1 MKKLLSYLLLAAVL
15 LLAGFLVQPL
25 LSKKSIASTP
35 TKEEVRAKLQHLSI
49 PFTQNLGQTDKKV
62 KFYANTFGGT
72 VFVTGKGEIVYSLP
86 KIEGD
91 EIVSGA
97 VIREKPLNAKIRSI
111 TGEERSAAVVNYFK
125 GNDRTQWKKNLP
137 TYNFVS
143 LGEVYQGVDLKLK
156 AYGNNVEKLF
166 YVRPQADATKIAMTV
181 EGAKQLKV
189 NKQGELEISTGS
201 GIATFTKPIA
211 YQNINGKRV
220 DVAAIF
226 NPKSAIGVR
235 LHCRRLR
242 QDKGTRYRSASR
254 LDLSR
259 RIGQRRVRHQ
269 SVFCPVFCH
278 VHCHWQRDHLYCRVY
293 RLFGFSNA
301 F

>member
-1 MKKLLSYLLLAAVL
+1 MKKLLSYLSLVAVL

-49 PFTQNLGQTDKKV
+49 PFTQNLGQTDKQV

-86 KIEGD
+86 KIKGD
-91 EIVSGA
+91 EVVSGA
-97 VIREKPLNAKIRSI
+97 VIREKPLNAKIQSV

-166 YVRPQADATKIAMTV
+166 FVRPQSDPASIAMNV

-189 NKQGELEISTGS
+189 NKQGELEIRTGS
-201 GIATFTKPIA
+201 GTTKFTKPVA

-220 DVAAIF
+220 DVAVAYKI
-226 NPKSAIGVR
+226 NPQSAIRNPQSAYGFTVGDY
-235 LHCRRLR
+235 
-242 QDKGTRYRSASR
+242 DKTKELVIDPLLASTY
-254 LDLSR
+254 L
-259 RIGQRRVRHQ
+259 V
-269 SVFCPVFCH
+269 
-278 VHCHWQRDHLYCRVY
+278 
-293 RLFGFSNA
+293 
-301 F
+301 